1 MVRGLLAGQKTKD
14 SDNSRGIWGLYGS
27 FDYISPYL
35 FRVSST
41 ALSLGTTRQYDIS
54 PGVALQGSFLV
65 GAGYGAAG
73 TTTVIPSTP
82 INAAIRDYHFGVT
95 PQALLAARLLLGDRV
110 MLDMTARDYYVS
122 GVGSDD
128 SRGSEKIFRG
138 NIGATFRIHGG
149 NAVGFQYVL
158 STRSAEYGT
167 MPDKKMQEG
176 TVTIV
181 YTILGN
187 ERFGAVN
194 WR

>member
-1 MVRGLLAGQKTKD
+1 
-14 SDNSRGIWGLYGS
+14 
-27 FDYISPYL
+27 
-35 FRVSST
+35 
-41 ALSLGTTRQYDIS
+41 
-54 PGVALQGSFLV
+54 
-65 GAGYGAAG
+65 
-73 TTTVIPSTP
+73 
-82 INAAIRDYHFGVT
+82 
-95 PQALLAARLLLGDRV
+95 

-138 NIGATFRIHGG
+138 NVGATFRIRGG
-149 NAVGFQYVL
+149 NAIGFQYVL